1 MMGWRFAGG
10 RREEPSVDVRPF
22 AEIVTSNYSKPPM
35 YKPVPLPDCV
45 CKSDIK
51 NLTTFHRKND
61 I

>member
-1 MMGWRFAGG
+1 MGWHFAGG

-45 CKSDIK
+45 CKSCLFVNPT
-51 NLTTFHRKND
+51 NLA
-61 I
+61 